1 MPSALLTPRAEP
13 GHLVPALAGGAVL
26 LLALP
31 LFLVADWPVKG
42 WALGTALYA
51 AVHLL
56 DYVLGR
62 TRAGNAARVFGVFF
76 KAIGLLVVLVAVA
89 ASDKGLAIATVLTYG
104 LAYTC
109 ELGLS
114 LAMYYGKEGER

>member
-1 MPSALLTPRAEP
+1 M
-13 GHLVPALAGGAVL
+13 L

-56 DYVLGR
+56 DYGLGR

-76 KAIGLLVVLVAVA
+76 KAIGLLVCSSPRPRPTRV
-89 ASDKGLAIATVLTYG
+89 SRSRP
-104 LAYTC
+104 C
-109 ELGLS
+109 
-114 LAMYYGKEGER
+114 